1 MEPGLMARGTLNSFD
16 SSARPSRP
24 SCVQAEGWEAKM
36 GWGYELLGLEAH
48 ELIWEHSLD
57 TKALLGWGAG
67 GITIA
72 FRGTASLRNALSDL
86 QVKPNAAA
94 LSFTQTIAS
103 PLCTHLVGLLRFL
116 SSGEDHLQV
125 VQLNSHH

>member
-1 MEPGLMARGTLNSFD
+1 MKAWSGHLLRNEDQAH
-16 SSARPSRP
+16 
-24 SCVQAEGWEAKM
+24 VQAEGWQAKM

-86 QVKPNAAA
+86 QVRPHAAA
-94 LSFTQTIAS
+94 LSTLQTTNLA
-103 PLCTHLVGLLRFL
+103 G
-116 SSGEDHLQV
+116 
-125 VQLNSHH
+125 NSNH